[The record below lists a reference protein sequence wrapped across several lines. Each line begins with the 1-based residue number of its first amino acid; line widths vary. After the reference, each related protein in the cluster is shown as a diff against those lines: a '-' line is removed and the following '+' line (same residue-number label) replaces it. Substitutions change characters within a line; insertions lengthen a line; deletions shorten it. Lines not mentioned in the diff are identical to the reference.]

1 MPPTTTPRSL
11 LKEESGYTVGLVLM
25 AAASAA
31 VAFFKRIDSS
41 ERQREFKMLTATQ
54 KICHSL

>member
-1 MPPTTTPRSL
+1 MPRSPHAARL

-31 VAFFKRIDSS
+31 VAFFKRID
-41 ERQREFKMLTATQ
+41 RHL
-54 KICHSL
+54 